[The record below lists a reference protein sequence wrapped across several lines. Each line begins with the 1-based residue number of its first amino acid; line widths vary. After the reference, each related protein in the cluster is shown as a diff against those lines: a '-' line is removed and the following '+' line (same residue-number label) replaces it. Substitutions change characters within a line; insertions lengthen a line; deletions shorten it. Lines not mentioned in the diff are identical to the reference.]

1 MSGVLRVDFSAD
13 RKYSSRLLRPVVSRP
28 IGDVY
33 MRESATFEERLSIWT
48 TEAMISVFGLDDTEV
63 HLGVTPTSN
72 EKFGDYQ
79 CNAAMELART
89 LKKAPRQIAQEFSD
103 AAVLPDFVG
112 KIEIAG
118 PGFINFFLTNDALA
132 LHLQSLESDPQLGVE
147 PTGEGQTV
155 ILDYSSPNVAKPMHI
170 GHIRS
175 TVIGNA
181 IDRLYRFLG
190 YRVVADN
197 HLGDWGTQFGL
208 MMLGYRNFVDE
219 AALKASPVEEL
230 ERIYVQS
237 YNQSKADDTWRDK
250 AKAELVKLQQGDEE
264 NLALWKEFIELS
276 IKEFDTI
283 YDRLGVSFD
292 LYRGESYYNDQLPG
306 MITQLE
312 EKGLAKESEGA
323 LIVDLEEDGMPICI
337 VRKSDGGYNYATTDL
352 ATVEAR
358 IEEFDPARIIYV
370 TDERQQLHFR
380 QFFTI
385 AGKLGLKTD
394 LVHVWFGLMRLP
406 EATFS
411 TREGNV
417 IKLAALLDEAEAR
430 ALEMVKSSS
439 PDMPEEQQKDLA
451 RAIGIGAIKYTDL
464 SQNPQSLVTFTWE
477 KALNMEGNSA
487 PYLQYAF
494 ARISSVYDKYKT
506 QFPNTDIKA
515 GSIIIEHEIE
525 RRLAIKLSRF
535 PAAITGAAE
544 NYRPNILADYLYDLA
559 QIYSSFY
566 QNVPFLKAE
575 EGVRESRIRIG
586 RITASILKQGLELL
600 GIETRDRI

>member
-1 MSGVLRVDFSAD
+1 M
-13 RKYSSRLLRPVVSRP
+13 RKF
-28 IGDVY
+28 
-33 MRESATFEERLSIWT
+33 ATFEERLSAWT
-48 TEAMISVFGLDDTEV
+48 TDAMKAVFALTDTEV
-63 HLGVTPTSN
+63 HLGVSPTNN

-89 LKKAPRQIAQEFSD
+89 LKKAPRQIAQEFAD
-103 AAVLPDFVG
+103 AAELPDFVD

-118 PGFINFFLTNDALA
+118 PGFINFFLSNSALA
-132 LHLQSLESDPQLGVE
+132 DYIQSLEDDPRLGVE
-147 PTGEGQTV
+147 QIGEGKTIV
-155 ILDYSSPNVAKPMHI
+155 IDYSSPNVAKPMHI

-181 IDRLYRFLG
+181 IDRLYRFRG
-190 YRVVADN
+190 YKVVADN

-208 MMLGYRNFVDE
+208 MLIGFRNFADE
-219 AALKASPVEEL
+219 EALKTAPVEEL

-237 YNQSKADDTWRDK
+237 YNKSKEDETWRDQ
-250 AKAELVKLQQGDEE
+250 AKTELVKLQQGDAE
-264 NLALWKEFIELS
+264 NRALWEKFIELS
-276 IKEFDTI
+276 IEEFSTI
-283 YDRLGVSFD
+283 YDRLGVTFD
-292 LYRGESYYNDQLPG
+292 LYRGESFYNDRLPK
-306 MITQLE
+306 IIETLE
-312 EKGLAKESEGA
+312 EEGLATESEGA
-323 LIVDLEEDGMPICI
+323 LIVDLEEEGMPVCI

-358 IEEFDPARIIYV
+358 VEEFRPERIIYV

-385 AGKLGLKTD
+385 SRKLGINTN

-417 IKLAALLDEAEAR
+417 IKLAALLDEAEDR
-430 ALEMVKSSS
+430 ALEMVKTSS

-451 RAIGIGAIKYTDL
+451 KAIGIGAIKYTDL

-494 ARISSVYDKYKT
+494 ARISSVYDKYHE
-506 QFPNTDIKA
+506 QFPDADISNC
-515 GSIIIEHEIE
+515 SINIEQNIE
-525 RRLAIKLSRF
+525 RKLALKLSRF
-535 PAAITGAAE
+535 SAAVQAAAE
-544 NYRPNILADYLYDLA
+544 NYRPNIMADYLYDLA

-566 QNVPFLKAE
+566 QNVPFLKAP
-575 EGVRESRIRIG
+575 EGVRESRIRLC
-586 RITASILKQGLELL
+586 RITARILQQGLYLL
-600 GIETRDRI
+600 GIETRQRI

>member
-1 MSGVLRVDFSAD
+1 
-13 RKYSSRLLRPVVSRP
+13 
-28 IGDVY
+28 
-33 MRESATFEERLSIWT
+33 MRELATFEERLSIWT
-48 TEAMISVFGLDDTEV
+48 ADAMKLFFGLDEV
-63 HLGVTPTSN
+63 DVNLGVTPTGN
-72 EKFGDYQ
+72 DKFGDYQ
-79 CNAAMELART
+79 CNAAMALAKT
-89 LKKAPRQIAQEFSD
+89 LQKAPRQIAQEFMD
-103 AAVLPDFVG
+103 AAKLPDFVE

-118 PGFINFFLTNDALA
+118 PGFINFFLSNEALA
-132 LHLQSLESDPQLGVE
+132 NYIEQLQQDPHLGTAQ
-147 PTGEGQTV
+147 TGQGKTIV
-155 ILDYSSPNVAKPMHI
+155 IDYSSPNVAKPMHI

-190 YRVVADN
+190 YKVVADN

-208 MMLGYRNFVDE
+208 MLVGYRAFVDQD
-219 AALKASPVEEL
+219 ALAKSPVEEL
-230 ERIYVQS
+230 ERIYVAS
-237 YNQSKADDTWRDK
+237 YNKSKEDETWRES
-250 AKAELVKLQQGDEE
+250 AKAELVKLQQGDPE
-264 NLALWKEFIELS
+264 NLALWKTFVELS
-276 IKEFDTI
+276 IKEFDAI
-283 YDRLGVSFD
+283 YERLGVGFD
-292 LYRGESYYNDQLPG
+292 LYRGESYYNDRLPG
-306 MITQLE
+306 IIAKLE
-312 EKGLAKESEGA
+312 EMGLATESDGA

-352 ATVEAR
+352 ATVESR
-358 IEEFDPARIIYV
+358 IDEFSPERIIYI

-385 AGKLGLKTD
+385 AEKMGMEAN

-430 ALEMVKSSS
+430 ALEMVKASS
-439 PDMPEEQQKDLA
+439 PGMPEEQQTDLA

-487 PYLQYAF
+487 PYLQYAY
-494 ARISSVYDKYKT
+494 ARIRSVNDKFKV
-506 QFPNTDIKA
+506 QFPNVDLA
-515 GSIIIEHEIE
+515 SHGIEINHEIE

-535 PAAITGAAE
+535 PAAVVASAE
-544 NYRPNILADYLYDLA
+544 NHRPNIMADYLYDLA

-575 EGVRESRIRIG
+575 EGVRESRVRLCNA
-586 RITASILKQGLELL
+586 TATVLRSGLDLL
-600 GIETRDRI
+600 GIETRERI

>member
-1 MSGVLRVDFSAD
+1 
-13 RKYSSRLLRPVVSRP
+13 
-28 IGDVY
+28 
-33 MRESATFEERLSIWT
+33 MREFATFEERLSVWT
-48 TEAMISVFGLDDTEV
+48 AESMKSLFGLNESAV
-63 HLGVTPTSN
+63 HLGVTPTN
-72 EKFGDYQ
+72 NDKFGDYQ
-79 CNAAMELART
+79 CNAAMELARV
-89 LKKAPRQIAQEFSD
+89 LKKAPRQIAQEFAD
-103 AAVLPDFVG
+103 GVQLPDFIE

-118 PGFINFFLTNDALA
+118 PGFINFFIKNEALA
-132 LHLQSLESDPQLGVE
+132 SYIQSLELDPKLGVE
-147 PTGEGQTV
+147 PAGEGKTV
-155 ILDYSSPNVAKPMHI
+155 VIDYSSPNVAKPMHI

-181 IDRLYRFLG
+181 IDRLYRFRG
-190 YRVVADN
+190 YSVISDN

-208 MMLGYRNFVDE
+208 MLIGFRHFADE
-219 AALKASPVEEL
+219 EALKIAPVEEL
-230 ERIYVQS
+230 ERIYVAS
-237 YNQSKADDTWRDK
+237 YNRSKEDETWREQ

-264 NLALWKEFIELS
+264 NRALWKKFIELS
-276 IKEFDTI
+276 IEEFDVI

-292 LYRGESYYNDQLPG
+292 LYRGESFYNDRLPD
-306 MITQLE
+306 IIKQLE
-312 EKGLAKESEGA
+312 NQGLAKESEGA
-323 LIVDLEEDGMPICI
+323 LIVDLEEDGMPVCI

-352 ATVEAR
+352 ATVQSR
-358 IEEFDPARIIYV
+358 IEEFSPERVIYV

-385 AGKLGLKTD
+385 SQKLGMSTD

-417 IKLAALLDEAEAR
+417 IKLAALLDEAESR
-430 ALEMVKSSS
+430 ALEMVKASS
-439 PDMPEEQQKDLA
+439 PQMPQDQQTELA

-487 PYLQYAF
+487 PYLQYAH
-494 ARISSVYDKYKT
+494 ARISSVYDKYHEK
-506 QFPNTDIKA
+506 FPGVDIDA
-515 GSIIIEHEIE
+515 QSIRLEHEIE

-535 PAAITGAAE
+535 AAAVSSAAE
-544 NYRPNILADYLYDLA
+544 NYRPNILADYLYELA

-575 EGVRESRIRIG
+575 EGVRESRIRLC
-586 RITASILKQGLELL
+586 RVTAMILKQGLALL
-600 GIETRDRI
+600 GIESPDRI

>member
-1 MSGVLRVDFSAD
+1 MQ
-13 RKYSSRLLRPVVSRP
+13 
-28 IGDVY
+28 
-33 MRESATFEERLSIWT
+33 
-48 TEAMISVFGLDDTEV
+48 SVFGLDGSDV
-63 HLGVTPTSN
+63 KLGVAPTNN

-79 CNAAMELART
+79 CNAAMELAKI
-89 LKKAPRQIAQEFSD
+89 LKKAPRQVAQEFSD
-103 AAVLPDFVG
+103 AAELPDFVE

-118 PGFINFFLTNDALA
+118 PGFINFFISNTALA
-132 LHLQSLESDPQLGVE
+132 NYVQRLENDQHLGVE
-147 PTGEGQTV
+147 QVGQGKTV
-155 ILDYSSPNVAKPMHI
+155 VVDYSSPNVAKPMHI

-175 TVIGNA
+175 TVIGSA
-181 IDRLYRFLG
+181 IDRIYRFLG
-190 YRVVADN
+190 YNVVADN

-208 MMLGYRNFVDE
+208 MMVGYRSFADQE
-219 AALKASPVEEL
+219 ALKVAPVEEL
-230 ERIYVQS
+230 ERIYVAS
-237 YNQSKADDTWRDK
+237 YNKSKEDASWREK
-250 AKAELVKLQQGDEE
+250 AKQELVKLQQGDAE
-264 NLALWKEFIELS
+264 NLALWKKFIELS
-276 IKEFDTI
+276 IEEFNTI
-283 YDRLGVSFD
+283 YDRLGVKFD
-292 LYRGESYYNDQLPG
+292 LYRGESFYNNRLPK
-306 MITQLE
+306 IIQALE
-312 EKGLAKESEGA
+312 DKGLAIESDGA
-323 LIVDLEEDGMPICI
+323 LIVDLEVDGMPVCI

-352 ATVEAR
+352 ATVESR
-358 IEEFDPARIIYV
+358 MEEFNPERIIYV
-370 TDERQQLHFR
+370 TDERQQLHFK

-385 AGKLGLKTD
+385 AGKLGFNAN

-439 PDMPEEQQKDLA
+439 PDMPPDQQKELA

-494 ARISSVYDKYKT
+494 ARISSVYDKFHAK
-506 QFPNTDIKA
+506 FPDA
-515 GSIIIEHEIE
+515 DLGASSIIIEHELE
-525 RRLAIKLSRF
+525 RRIAIKLSRF
-535 PAAITGAAE
+535 PAAIRAAAE

-575 EGVRESRIRIG
+575 EGVRESRIRLC
-586 RITASILKQGLELL
+586 RSTAAILRKGLELL
-600 GIETRDRI
+600 GIETPDRI